1 MRLPLP
7 MLLLLLLCT
16 ALGGCALD
24 PQRGHYSSSVVD
36 YLYPHGHAPV
46 QPSVPVL
53 NLPLS
58 VGIAFVP
65 GERGGGT
72 GRFRGEALS
81 ETQKME
87 LMQQVAQ
94 HFAALPYVREIQ
106 LIPTAYLAPGG
117 GFDNLEQI
125 RTMYGVDVI
134 ALVSY
139 DQMQFTDPGML
150 SLTYLTIV
158 GAYVIPGNLND
169 TQTMLDAVVLDI
181 HSRKLLFRAPGMSH
195 VDGRATPID
204 LAQDLRED
212 AQEGFE
218 QADHQ
223 MIMNLEQQL
232 AVFKEKVK
240 ERPAEYTVVKTSAYR
255 GGGGIGIGGGAL
267 DPVSFALVL
276 LLGVGTLWQRR
287 RA

>member
-7 MLLLLLLCT
+7 LLPLLLLCA

-24 PQRGHYSSSVVD
+24 AQRGHYSSSVVD
-36 YLYPHGHAPV
+36 YLYPRGHRPL

-53 NLPLS
+53 NLPLN

-65 GERGGGT
+65 GERGGGPA
-72 GRFRGEALS
+72 RFRGEALS
-81 ETQKME
+81 ETQKMD
-87 LMQQVAQ
+87 LMQQVAK
-94 HFAALPYVREIQ
+94 HFAALPYVRDIQ

-117 GFDNLEQI
+117 GFDNLDQI

-139 DQMQFTDPGML
+139 DQMQFTDPGTL

-158 GAYVIPGNLND
+158 GAYFVPGNLND

-181 HSRKLLFRAPGMSH
+181 PSRKLLFRAPGMSH
-195 VDGRATPID
+195 VNGRATPVD
-204 LAQDLRED
+204 LAQDLRDD
-212 AQEGFE
+212 AQEGFD
-218 QADHQ
+218 QADRQ
-223 MIMNLEQQL
+223 MIVSLEQQL
-232 AVFKEKVK
+232 ALFKDRVREH
-240 ERPAEYTVVKTSAYR
+240 PAEYTVVKTPAYS
-255 GGGGIGIGGGAL
+255 GGTGGGAL
-267 DPVSFALVL
+267 DPALLAPVL
-276 LLGVGTLWQRR
+276 LLAAAAWKLR